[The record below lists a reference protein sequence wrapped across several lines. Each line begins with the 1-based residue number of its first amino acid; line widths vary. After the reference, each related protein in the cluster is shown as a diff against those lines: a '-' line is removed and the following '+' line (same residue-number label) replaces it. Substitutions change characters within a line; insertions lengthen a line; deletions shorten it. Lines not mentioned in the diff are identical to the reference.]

1 MKDTFVGDNRGGKIY
16 VILKPFIR
24 ELLMM
29 LCRAQFMVHRKCEV
43 FWQPDQNLTSCNRN
57 RKIAV

>member
-29 LCRAQFMVHRKCEV
+29 LCRVHSLWYTENVKC
-43 FWQPDQNLTSCNRN
+43 FGNRI
-57 RKIAV
+57 KT